1 MARNDPDGIGLEQT
15 PDPLTGQGGFL
26 AFGESLRR
34 VRLRERVATHL
45 PAPGSNRG
53 VGPEVFVQALI
64 SLQVLGGQTLSDLRA
79 LEREKPLLDVLG
91 QAVIPD
97 EDTVGQ
103 WLRRMGDP
111 QRGQGGLVRLGRV
124 RDEICR
130 EILERDGITD
140 YTLDLDASFIGSW
153 KADAKYSYLKEKG
166 DMPML
171 VALYENGLFVDDEF
185 REGNVSPAAGH
196 GEVYRRAKA
205 RVEAAGKR
213 IARFRADSAS

>member
-1 MARNDPDGIGLEQT
+1 MVRNDLTGIKLKQT
-15 PDPLTGQGGFL
+15 TEPLTGQGGFL
-26 AFGESLRR
+26 AFGEYLRG
-34 VRLRERVATHL
+34 VRLRERVSTHL

-53 VGPEVFVQALI
+53 FGPDVFVHTLI
-64 SLQVLGGQTLSDLRA
+64 TLLILGGQTLSDLRE

-91 QAVIPD
+91 QTVIPD

-111 QRGQGGLVRLGRV
+111 KRGQGGLGGLGRV

-130 EILERDGITD
+130 EILARDGITE
-140 YTLDLDASFIGSW
+140 YTLDLDASFIQSG

-166 DMPML
+166 YMPML
-171 VALYENGLFVDDEF
+171 AALYENGLFVDDEF